1 MSKDY
6 FYFNRTDRIVA
17 IVLLVIIAITCALR
31 VPTDCNEPQDEP
43 VADADTV
50 RVVQKNYTRTYTR
63 DTVRR
68 EYREYRK
75 TEKPRST
82 AGYTPKYER
91 KEPDTLRRDTLKINR
106 YAAKVRP
113 DSPVDLNGADSTL
126 LVTLP
131 GIGPVYASRIL
142 RYREQLGGFTGTSQL
157 AELEGLPDSLME
169 WFIIGDTVPTRRI
182 MVNKASVA
190 ELRRHPYLN
199 FYQARAIVEFRSE
212 RGRLKGPEQLSLM
225 EEFTARDLERIIP
238 YLDFR

>member
-43 VADADTV
+43 EADADTV

-91 KEPDTLRRDTLKINR
+91 NEPDTLRRDTLKINR
-106 YAAKVRP
+106 YVAKVRP

-157 AELEGLPDSLME
+157 TELEGLPDSLME